1 MLRLD
6 RRCFVSEKSFSYS
19 MTENLLQE
27 LDPQFAIQNVGHEE
41 ARLPTAST
49 CMNLLKLPN
58 FKDKQTL
65 RTKLLYAIESDAGFE
80 LS

>member
-1 MLRLD
+1 
-6 RRCFVSEKSFSYS
+6 
-19 MTENLLQE
+19 
-27 LDPQFAIQNVGHEE
+27 
-41 ARLPTAST
+41 
-49 CMNLLKLPN
+49 MNLLKLPN